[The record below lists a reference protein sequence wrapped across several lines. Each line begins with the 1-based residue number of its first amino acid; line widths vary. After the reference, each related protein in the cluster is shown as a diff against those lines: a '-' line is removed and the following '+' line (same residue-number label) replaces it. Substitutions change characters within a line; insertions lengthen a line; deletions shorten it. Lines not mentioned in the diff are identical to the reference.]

1 MKIIGNIILSVVLG
15 GVIFFIYWKNWRPD
29 QNADVKTEHPFIT
42 TIVEKR
48 IIPGNLYPLTEIEI
62 KSPISGTLDKVF
74 VAIGDEVK
82 IGDEIAKIK
91 IVADPSKIEGARN
104 NLNTALI
111 TFELHQKSFERNKKL
126 FERGV
131 IPASEFEETKKNYEV
146 SNEQYLSAKN
156 QLSLI
161 QEGYIK
167 ESDISN
173 IVKASASGS
182 IIDLPLKE
190 GATIVERSTYGAG
203 TSIAIIARLDTFV
216 FHGKVVES
224 DMRHLYQGM
233 KLSISFNA
241 YEGQTGKAVVEKI
254 SSKGTED
261 GGVMK
266 YNIEARFG
274 VGKNARIIRSG
285 YSANAEVLLQQEKNV
300 LAIKEKHLLFQND
313 SAYVNILPPEGKPQ
327 KRFVKTGL
335 SDGIN
340 IAIVDG
346 LDKESKVVTKEF

>member
-1 MKIIGNIILSVVLG
+1 MSVALG
-15 GVIFFIYWKNWRPD
+15 GILFLIYWKNWHHD
-29 QNADVKTEHPFIT
+29 KNTDVKTEQPFIT

-74 VAIGDEVK
+74 VAVGDEVK

-91 IVADPSKIEGARN
+91 IVPDPSKIEAARN
-104 NLNTALI
+104 NLNTAMFTL
-111 TFELHQKSFERNKKL
+111 ELYQKSFERSKKL

-131 IPASEFEETKKNYEV
+131 IPASEWEEAKKNYEV
-146 SNEQYLSAKN
+146 SSEQYVSAKN

-203 TSIAIIARLDTFV
+203 TSIATIARLDTFV
-216 FHGKVVES
+216 FHGRVVES
-224 DMRHLYQGM
+224 DMRHLHQGM
-233 KLSISFNA
+233 KLTISFNA
-241 YEGQTGKAVVEKI
+241 YEGETRKAVVGKI
-254 SSKGTED
+254 SSKGSEE

-274 VGKNARIIRSG
+274 VGKNAKIIRSG
-285 YSANAEVLLQQEKNV
+285 YSANAEILLQQEKNV

-313 SAYVNILPPEGKPQ
+313 SAYVNILPPDGKPQ

-335 SDGIN
+335 SDGVN

-346 LDKESKVVTKEF
+346 LDKKSKVLTKEF